1 MTNGIRTRLITL
13 RPNGLS
19 CGQVCCAL
27 LYVFFVEETITKARI
42 SYASNYKLKGMK
54 KRGWEDSVA
63 LKYILRKRRK
73 KM

>member
-1 MTNGIRTRLITL
+1 MTNGIRARLTTL
-13 RPNGLS
+13 RPNGLA

-27 LYVFFVEETITKARI
+27 LYVFFVREIITTTRI
-42 SYASNYKLKGMK
+42 SYASNYKLKAMK

-63 LKYILRKRRK
+63 LKYKLRKRRK